1 MQVGPEEAMEADVS
15 HHSREPE
22 RFRSRPRPT
31 SVNRSVARALR
42 LLLDVAGGANSLSF
56 AEFQARHKLPKATL
70 HKLLATLESM
80 SFLRRDAATGKYS
93 VGVAALEFS
102 AGYAAGPDDLPSIL
116 APIMQRLVNDWKE
129 TIHLGVIY
137 GGEEVMLQRLDP
149 PNQIVRIGAIIAH
162 RHPAYATAGG
172 LAALAVTP
180 DKSFLDALPEE
191 LPPRTKNTVK
201 TRAELLARLEEIRER
216 GYSLDLE
223 DAYLGVRCVGVAVAV
238 PRWPVVH
245 VSFTLPL
252 QRAPIERLR
261 ALAKPLM
268 AAAKEIE
275 KILLV
280 TTPRA

>member
-1 MQVGPEEAMEADVS
+1 
-15 HHSREPE
+15 
-22 RFRSRPRPT
+22 
-31 SVNRSVARALR
+31 VARALR
-42 LLLDVAGGANSLSF
+42 LLLDVAHGSNSLSF
-56 AEFQARHKLPKATL
+56 AEFQLRHKLPKATL

-80 SFLRRDAATGKYS
+80 NFLRRDPITGKYS

-102 AGYAAGPDDLPSIL
+102 SGYAAGPEDLPNIL
-116 APIMQRLVNDWKE
+116 APIMQRLVNECKE

-172 LAALAVTP
+172 LAALAVSP
-180 DKSFLDALPEE
+180 DKSFLDALPTE
-191 LPPRTKNTVK
+191 LPPRTKNTIK
-201 TRAELLARLEEIRER
+201 TRSELLARLEEIREK
-216 GYSLDLE
+216 GYSFDLE
-223 DAYLGVRCVGVAVAV
+223 EAYVGVRCVGVAVAV

-252 QRAPIERLR
+252 QRASIERLR

-268 AAAKEIE
+268 AARKEIE
-275 KILLV
+275 KILSV
-280 TTPRA
+280 TTPRAYS